1 MTAADPA
8 PREPLIIAPDQG
20 RHYAMGRM
28 TAVFMADGAH
38 AHSDEHVFYVIEGT
52 VAVEVAGH
60 RTQASRGA
68 YIVIPGGTPHDLEN
82 RGTVRAGFISINV
95 PGGFEEMMPRLL
107 QHFAANPVG
116 DVVP

>member
-1 MTAADPA
+1 MNAADPA

-28 TAVFMADGAH
+28 TAVFKADGAH
-38 AHSDEHVFYVIEGT
+38 AHSEEHVFYVIEGT

-60 RTQASRGA
+60 WTQASGGS
-68 YIVIPGGTPHDLEN
+68 YIVIPGG
-82 RGTVRAGFISINV
+82 
-95 PGGFEEMMPRLL
+95 FEDMMPRLL

-116 DVVP
+116 DVVR